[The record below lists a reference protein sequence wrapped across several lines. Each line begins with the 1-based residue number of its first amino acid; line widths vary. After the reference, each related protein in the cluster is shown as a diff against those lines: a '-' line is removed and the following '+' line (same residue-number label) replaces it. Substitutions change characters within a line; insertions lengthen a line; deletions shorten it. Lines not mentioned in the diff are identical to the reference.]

1 MEASRPGQEVG
12 PIKCHSRRVYYRI
25 DIGHTATQVSALV
38 IIFFKN
44 DFSNLRDKSCIKR
57 KKKSLN

>member
-1 MEASRPGQEVG
+1 METFERGTTSKQEV
-12 PIKCHSRRVYYRI
+12 CHRGRVYCI

-38 IIFFKN
+38 IIFFNN

-57 KKKSLN
+57 KKKKV